1 MVSSIDITKP
11 IYGTPTT
18 QSVRDNFHIARDE
31 ITALQDTSSGFVN
44 RSGDKM
50 TGMLTLVG
58 PPVNQNDAATLDW
71 TLRQLHSSVN
81 TLIFIGDYDGANDI
95 ILSSGQPQFVVGQ
108 PLPAASPLTTQYYFV
123 VKTSHAAPGIGNQP
137 AEGVTQGT
145 FLISNGVGWIN
156 FAMTA
161 AEVIAQT
168 VPVAPPIPSVPGS
181 NVYDALASIGQNA
194 LFKAGGTMTGDLIL
208 NRNPVVPMGA
218 ATKQFVESLI
228 GGSPNEAPQDG
239 FGYVRLNAAWSN
251 APAFSRIKVD
261 QNAYG
266 HITLNSTS
274 ASNSANQITG
284 TKDNLSR
291 WTLELGGNL
300 GHFNIFRYND
310 AGGLL
315 DGTPVFSI
323 NRANGNTILG
333 HHFVLDPLV
342 STTAWIFGRGPNNP
356 TDGTSDTL
364 NIYARNGISSSVI
377 GIRGPT
383 YPAAPNGV
391 QIYSGST
398 PQKQW
403 TFAQDGVLYMPGS
416 LNIADGFSVSI
427 GGSWISRGGGY
438 LMINANADWRCY
450 FNDVNGFWTWDGY
463 PNYAPKFQIDNV
475 GNIWSGGQLSV
486 GGNGIAYRG
495 FSNNVHAFGW
505 NGNLN
510 CYVNGTYVGDVAWQ
524 AWVNGNFF
532 TAGNSD
538 SRYLFKW
545 GDTCTGALTVN
556 GRLRTGDALMIASGV
571 IYVADNPAYYLAR
584 NTGNGNWYFVENNT
598 VNLTIQP
605 GGDLYARGSLYGGSP
620 WGTLGL
626 YRGGLGIIQQFA
638 GDWYWEWDSNNGNIQ
653 WIAGAARQFWINRAT
668 DWVAYNNMGPVGGH
682 GWMELS
688 DTRTK
693 TNVTLMED
701 IGLKELMH
709 INPIRFNRIRN
720 EGGKAVIKDT
730 KDIGF
735 SAQEVRDFIPDAVV
749 KFGSELPD
757 GTGGQESDEP
767 TLGIMTTTLLA
778 ALVNAVK
785 ELHAEIETLKG
796 RSP

>member
-81 TLIFIGDYDGANDI
+81 TLVFIGDYDGANDI

-108 PLPAASPLTTQYYFV
+108 PLPPASPVTSQYYFV
-123 VKTSHAAPGIGNQP
+123 VKSSHAAPGIGNQP

-168 VPVAPPIPSVPGS
+168 VPVAPPIPNVPGS
-181 NVYDALASIGQNA
+181 NVYDALASIGQNF
-194 LFKAGGTMTGDLIL
+194 LLKTGGTLTGDLVL

-218 ATKQFVESLI
+218 ATKQYVDSSFSGILTD
-228 GGSPNEAPQDG
+228 APSDN
-239 FGYVRLNAAWSN
+239 FSYTRMNAAWTQ
-251 APAFSRIKVD
+251 APIFSRIKID
-261 QNAYG
+261 SNTTN
-266 HITLNSTS
+266 HLSLNST
-274 ASNSANQITG
+274 TG
-284 TKDNLSR
+284 
-291 WTLELGGNL
+291 GGNWIL
-300 GHFNIFRYND
+300 G
-310 AGGLL
+310 
-315 DGTPVFSI
+315 T
-323 NRANGNTILG
+323 RANVLRWVLTLGDSSAQDDFTVLRYSDTGGSLDSGLPTFMIARATGNVTIS
-333 HHFVLDPLV
+333 HHLYLDPPISNV
-342 STTAWIFGRGPNNP
+342 AWIYGRGPNNP
-356 TDGTSDTL
+356 TDALSDTL
-364 NIYARNGISSSVI
+364 NIWARSGVGSSVI
-377 GIRGPT
+377 GLRGPSYT
-383 YPAAPNGV
+383 PNPNGV
-391 QIYSGST
+391 EIYTGAST
-398 PQKQW
+398 N
-403 TFAQDGVLYMPGS
+403 FAWKFDQAGNLTTPGNIVLGE
-416 LNIADGFSVSI
+416 GKVVSFVDAYI
-427 GGSWISRGGGY
+427 VKAGGNLVFNGDASWRMWFNSANGY
-438 LMINANADWRCY
+438 
-450 FNDVNGFWTWDGY
+450 WTWDGY
-463 PNYAPKFQIDNV
+463 PNFQQKM
-475 GNIWSGGQLSV
+475 QLSSSGDLWLNASLNI
-486 GGNGIAYRG
+486 GGGLGIQYRG
-495 FSNNVHAFGW
+495 FTTHWFAFGW

-510 CYVNGTYVGDVAWQ
+510 CYVDGGYQGDVALSS
-524 AWVNGNFF
+524 WVNTNFATYGWVNTYF
-532 TAGNSD
+532 LPFSGGTITS
-538 SRYLFKW
+538 
-545 GDTCTGALTVN
+545 ALTVN
-556 GRLRTGDALMIASGV
+556 GRLRTADALMIASGV
-571 IYVADNPAYYLAR
+571 IYVADNLAYYLAR
-584 NTGNGNWYFVENNT
+584 NTGDGHWRFVEGNV
-598 VNLTIQP
+598 VNFTIQIS
-605 GGDLYARGSLYGGSP
+605 GDVYARGGLFGGSP
-620 WGTLGL
+620 WGTLGIF
-626 YRGGLGIIQQFA
+626 RGGLGIIQQFA
-638 GDWYWEWDSNNGNIQ
+638 PDWYWEWDGNSGNLQ
-653 WIAGAARQFWINRAT
+653 WVAGAGRVFWVDRAT

-709 INPIRFNRIRN
+709 INPIRFNRVRPDATVK
-720 EGGKAVIKDT
+720 ET

-735 SAQEVRDFIPDAVV
+735 SAQEVKDFIPDAVV
-749 KFGSELPD
+749 NFGAKLSD